1 MCGLRLHTICDA
13 ENTEEMRKER
23 EGGVS
28 GRRRKGERE
37 VGGGRRG
44 RKGERE
50 RGEEGVRKV
59 RSTHVVERDKK
70 GWREARERV

>member
-28 GRRRKGERE
+28 GRQRKGERE
-37 VGGGRRG
+37 VGGGKRG

-50 RGEEGVRKV
+50 RGRK
-59 RSTHVVERDKK
+59 E
-70 GWREARERV
+70 